1 MMDIS
6 LPAVDTLDAQDL
18 NPEETYK
25 LLTGVVVPRPIAW
38 ITTLSTGSTV
48 NLAPFSAFTFVS
60 PKPAMLGVSIGR
72 IDGRRKD
79 TARNILER
87 REFVVH
93 IAHTGQT
100 EAVHASAVEHPPE
113 FSEAAHL
120 GLGTVAS
127 RHVTVPRLADAPVT
141 MECRLH
147 SVTPFGD
154 TGSEFF
160 VGEVLCW
167 HFKPGLLRA
176 GKVASFELDP
186 VCRLGGPLYA
196 ALGRAI
202 RLEPVAQTPKTVLPN
217 GSDAS

>member
-1 MMDIS
+1 MDSSRADIQ
-6 LPAVDTLDAQDL
+6 TLDARDL
-18 NPEETYK
+18 GPEETYK

-38 ITTLSTGSTV
+38 ITTQSPGSVV

-72 IDGRRKD
+72 IDGLRKD
-79 TARNILER
+79 TARNILAR

-100 EAVHASAVEHPPE
+100 EAVHASAVEHPSE
-113 FSEAAHL
+113 FSEADHL
-120 GLGTVAS
+120 GLATVPS
-127 RHVTVPRLADAPVT
+127 RHVAVPRLSDASVA

-167 HFKPGLLRA
+167 HFRPGLLRA
-176 GKVASFELDP
+176 SKVDSFELDP

-202 RLEPVAQTPKTVLPN
+202 RLDPVAQTPKRVLTD
-217 GSDAS
+217 GVDG